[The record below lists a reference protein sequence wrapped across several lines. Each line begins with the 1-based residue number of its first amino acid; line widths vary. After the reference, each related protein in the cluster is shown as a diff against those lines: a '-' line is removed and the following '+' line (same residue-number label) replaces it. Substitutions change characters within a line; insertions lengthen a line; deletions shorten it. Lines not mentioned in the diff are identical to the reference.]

1 MLVKACGTST
11 GRQHRHPGAF
21 PPSQAPLRPLHGAV
35 PRLLSQNRQV
45 GEAPQF
51 PGVPGN
57 IPSSAVK
64 SDKSSVL
71 RESPQGLKSVFA
83 LPCADRLEY
92 MGPILSPQG
101 EGAGQGSR
109 PRQRQ
114 VYISPVSPGPEQSRE
129 ETDVR
134 GDKEGGLLGT
144 LWLLCTKRF
153 LT

>member
-1 MLVKACGTST
+1 M
-11 GRQHRHPGAF
+11 
-21 PPSQAPLRPLHGAV
+21 
-35 PRLLSQNRQV
+35 
-45 GEAPQF
+45 GEALQF

-57 IPSSAVK
+57 GPGSAVK

-71 RESPQGLKSVFA
+71 HENPQGLKSVFP

-109 PRQRQ
+109 LRRRQ
-114 VYISPVSPGPEQSRE
+114 VYISPVLPGPEHSRE
-129 ETDVR
+129 ETDLR
-134 GDKEGGLLGT
+134 GDKEEGLLGT
-144 LWLLCTKRF
+144 LWLLCTKWF

>member
-1 MLVKACGTST
+1 M
-11 GRQHRHPGAF
+11 
-21 PPSQAPLRPLHGAV
+21 
-35 PRLLSQNRQV
+35 

-57 IPSSAVK
+57 VPGSAVK

-71 RESPQGLKSVFA
+71 RESPQGLKSVFP

-109 PRQRQ
+109 LRWRQ
-114 VYISPVSPGPEQSRE
+114 VYISPLSPGPEQSRE
-129 ETDVR
+129 ETDLR
-134 GDKEGGLLGT
+134 GDKEEGLLGT